1 MIQYYKIAGI
11 VIKVVSEE
19 INLIEELEYQRFKTT
34 CQNENY
40 TVDFRVVKELELGLG
55 NITYQDEQNIIYDD
69 GKYRY
74 VNNRFLIK
82 KISDNYYNV
91 FIKKCDNEV
100 SNREMF
106 NAMGFDVLLA
116 KERKLNLH
124 ASFIVYRNKAI
135 LFSAPSGTGKS
146 TQADLWKKYVS
157 SVEIINGD
165 RAIIGIEDGDVKA
178 YGLPFCGTSKITIN
192 QNFNLNTIV
201 ILRQGKINKL
211 IELSAKDSYKYLYSQ
226 INWIGWDKKLQ
237 INILDLLEKVVSSI
251 KIYYFECLPEQSAVE
266 MLKTMIAKER

>member
-11 VIKVVSEE
+11 VIKVVSEG

-116 KERKLNLH
+116 KERKLILH

-251 KIYYFECLPEQSAVE
+251 KIYYFECLPEQSADE

>member
-11 VIKVVSEE
+11 VIKVVSEG

-116 KERKLNLH
+116 KERKLILH

-192 QNFNLNTIV
+192 QNFNFNTIV